1 MVVQH
6 NIPAN
11 ISNRYYT
18 QNNSA
23 LSKSLE
29 KLSSGY
35 AINRAGDNAAGLAV
49 SEKMRAQISGLTQ
62 ASKNAEDGISM
73 VQTYEGAL
81 QETDS
86 ILQRMRTIAVQSANG
101 SYQNDVDRDALQLE
115 FDQLNDEL
123 NQIADTDFNG
133 VVVLN
138 GGVMADGTIVN
149 DTSKVA
155 QRPEVAEIDSK
166 SNGVFTY
173 NSSVN
178 GTVDSAGNGKLS
190 VNGVSMTLKAGKGEQ
205 TLGSAATGGVTSY
218 KTGEDITVE
227 KGKASGTIEVN
238 EVYKV
243 DDKTTK
249 VEIHGESF
257 SLGKSGSTASGWGL
271 FDADGNLVKTKDGL
285 GIKVNSDS
293 EGNPTDI
300 TLSGKYEVD
309 ENKVT
314 TSKAFATG
322 KTDGVATPGDITNDN
337 AATFTGW
344 TGNATVSGR
353 DLEYSENG
361 NDAKGK
367 LDVNGA
373 DVIVTAGGSGEGSL
387 GKVKYEV
394 SDFDVSS
401 ADNSVS
407 ATIEASGTIA
417 PTETSEHKVTIAS
430 GEADTPSAGITSY
443 TSTDALGNEFTILTA
458 KIKDG
463 VVSSDS
469 AAVDS
474 YSIDGGST
482 WIEQTNTTVYGNL
495 GGELASTADASS
507 VSKITLEFDGGALK
521 STTDVQNIISDKG
534 LGSETKIY
542 VGYDTDKS
550 LTVTGDKAVYSSDK
564 LSVGLSNGL
573 IVDNTGAV
581 SGNFTIADK
590 LDNATTVGTF
600 KVSQGVSTSD
610 AFNHG
615 TANLTF
621 ADNMTLQVGARS
633 KDAVTFNFSYTT
645 NGIGNLRSD
654 LNASARGLG
663 TDQVS
668 VKTQEDANA
677 AIDAVDNAINKVS
690 MIRGTFGAIQ
700 NRLEHK
706 ISNIN
711 TNAENLTAA
720 ESRIRDTQMDQ
731 EMMKFTSA
739 QILSQASQSM
749 LAQANSL
756 PQGVL
761 QLLG

>member
-6 NIPAN
+6 NMPALTA
-11 ISNRYYT
+11 NRYYT
-18 QNNSA
+18 TNNSS

-49 SEKMRAQISGLTQ
+49 SEKMRAQIAGLTQ

-138 GGVMADGTIVN
+138 GGVMADGTVAN
-149 DTSKVA
+149 DTTKVA
-155 QRPEVAEIDSK
+155 DRPEVPEIKTSP
-166 SNGVFTY
+166 NAAFTY

-178 GTVDSAGNGKLS
+178 GTVDSAGNGSLS
-190 VNGVSMTLKAGKGEQ
+190 INGVSIKLNGGSGTS
-205 TLGSAATGGVTSY
+205 TLGSASTGMTTYNANLSVTSD
-218 KTGEDITVE
+218 GVN
-227 KGKASGTIEVN
+227 GKVAATET
-238 EVYKV
+238 YKV
-243 DDKTTK
+243 DASTTK
-249 VEIHGESF
+249 VEIHGSNY
-257 SLGKSGSTASGWGL
+257 SLSDEGL
-271 FDADGNLVKTKDGL
+271 VDSKGDAVGQIDGMAVSYNR
-285 GIKVNSDS
+285 NSDGTVS
-293 EGNPTDI
+293 SIELKGT
-300 TLSGKYEVD
+300 YVVD
-309 ENKVT
+309 NNKVT
-314 TSKAFATG
+314 TSKSFTASSTTNGIASTSTG
-322 KTDGVATPGDITNDN
+322 KSASISATNVTYNDDS
-337 AATFTGW
+337 
-344 TGNATVSGR
+344 GNAT
-353 DLEYSENG
+353 G
-361 NDAKGK
+361 NVV
-367 LDVNGA
+367 VNGTKISVTSGGTGSNTRA
-373 DVIVTAGGSGEGSL
+373 DSTNGDVT
-387 GKVKYEV
+387 YTV
-394 SDFDVSS
+394 SDFKADGDTDV
-401 ADNSVS
+401 V
-407 ATIEASGTIA
+407 TMEVEASGTL
-417 PTETSEHKVTIAS
+417 TLQEDQVQT
-430 GEADTPSAGITSY
+430 
-443 TSTDALGNEFTILTA
+443 GNE
-458 KIKDG
+458 K
-463 VVSSDS
+463 
-469 AAVDS
+469 AV
-474 YSIDGGST
+474 
-482 WIEQTNTTVYGNL
+482 
-495 GGELASTADASS
+495 A
-507 VSKITLEFDGGALK
+507 F
-521 STTDVQNIISDKG
+521 TTDQGTANA
-534 LGSETKIY
+534 L
-542 VGYDTDKS
+542 DTNGDVAE
-550 LTVTGDKAVYSSDK
+550 LTVTDSVSGETLKVYLKNDNSTMSYSLDGSNYTALGGSDVELYATANGDLSTTAGADSLTKLTLKSDLVKSDK
-564 LSVGLSNGL
+564 TIDSSKVELSNSFYTGNGISETGNTKVYVGLDTTKNVLATTDTGAEISNDKTTVALSNGL
-573 IVDNTGAV
+573 KITGSTGAV
-581 SGNFTIADK
+581 EGTFTVEDK
-590 LDNATTVGTF
+590 LEYKNVGSF
-600 KVSQGVSTSD
+600 KVSTGVSTSD
-610 AFNHG
+610 TYNHG

-645 NGIGNLRSD
+645 NGIGNLKAD

-668 VKTQEDANA
+668 VKNQEDANA
-677 AIDAVDNAINKVS
+677 AIDAIDNAINKVS